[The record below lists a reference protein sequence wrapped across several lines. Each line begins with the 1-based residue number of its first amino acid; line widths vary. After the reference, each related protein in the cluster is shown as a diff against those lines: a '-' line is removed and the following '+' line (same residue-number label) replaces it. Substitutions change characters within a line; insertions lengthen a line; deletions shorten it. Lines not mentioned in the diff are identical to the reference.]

1 MNNKILKTL
10 GATALLSSFAG
21 TAAADVVIAE
31 TETTKISMF
40 GILDVG
46 LLYQSN
52 PFN

>member
-31 TETTKISMF
+31 TETTKNI
-40 GILDVG
+40 DVR
-46 LLYQSN
+46 YFRCWFTV
-52 PFN
+52 PV